1 VGTARLNVTVN
12 LLVAVAALLSVTL
25 SEVVSTETTVV
36 PATMPVVAD
45 AVAPT
50 AIRLAAASDTV
61 TEVEPRTESAEA
73 MTVWAMV
80 YVGVRVGDTVGAL
93 LGEADG

>member
-1 VGTARLNVTVN
+1 M
-12 LLVAVAALLSVTL
+12 
-25 SEVVSTETTVV
+25 SEIVSTETTVV
-36 PATMPVVAD
+36 PATMPLV
-45 AVAPT
+45 AVAVSPT
-50 AIRLAAASDTV
+50 AIELTTASDTV
-61 TEVEPRTESAEA
+61 TVVEPATEMADA